1 MNTLLLIILFIPL
14 VEIYLFIQIGGQ
26 IGAFNTILVILLT
39 AVVGVYFARLQGLNT
54 LKSGITQLYRN
65 QIPIYEMMSG
75 AALAFAA
82 LLLIIPGFLTDFIG
96 FLFLIPFTRRM
107 LAGVETSIELDLPF
121 HLAERKERIAFAK
134 AALDNPTVSPAE
146 GLRQVLEA
154 FNVEAEY
161 GLSLIHI

>member
-14 VEIYLFIQIGGQ
+14 IEIYLFIQIGGQ

-75 AALAFAA
+75 AALALAA
-82 LLLIIPGFLTDFIG
+82 LLLITPGFATDIIG
-96 FLFLIPFTRRM
+96 FLLIIPVTRNIFFKY
-107 LAGVETSIELDLPF
+107 LSKKYTKQKGTKEKTKDDLIEGEYED
-121 HLAERKERIAFAK
+121 K
-134 AALDNPTVSPAE
+134 DN
-146 GLRQVLEA
+146 
-154 FNVEAEY
+154 
-161 GLSLIHI
+161 